1 MNDRYEAAGNLV
13 EALLQRACE
22 MPRKTALRFI
32 AENLEVPISFRE
44 LDERA
49 RAMAAWMLRH
59 GRHGDRAVLL
69 LPSGPEYVTAFFAC
83 LYSGIIAVPAYPP
96 ESVRPQHL
104 ARLRS
109 ILDDAEPSLVL
120 TDSTLIEALRPAC
133 VRENGQ
139 SPLLLAVDQADPA
152 LAVEWQMPELADDD
166 IAFLQYTSGSTSTPK
181 GVQVSHGNL
190 VANERLIRH
199 GFGIGDDDVIV
210 SWLPLF
216 HDMGLIGGL
225 LQPIYSGVEC
235 VLMSPRYFLERPRR
249 WLEAIARFGGTV
261 SGGPDFAYRLCCER
275 VNEAA
280 LEGLDL
286 SKWRV
291 AFSGSEP
298 IRPDTLE
305 RFAAWFAPAQFDASS
320 FYACYGLAEATLF
333 VTGGVRG
340 EGIAQLEVDLD
351 ALGENLARPGRGT
364 SLINCGCTQP
374 DHDVQLVDPVSG
386 ETLGPDRVGEIWS
399 SGPSVALGYWRN
411 PEASARTFVEKDG
424 RTWLRTGD
432 LGFLHN
438 GELFVTGRLKDM
450 LIVRGQNLYPQD
462 LERCVE
468 EEVDLVRKGR
478 VSAFAIEHQGRDGI
492 GIAAEVGRSVRKLIS
507 AEALAKAISAAVAE
521 TFQEAPLVVALLEP
535 GALPKTSSGKLQRSA
550 CRAQL
555 LDGSLQAY
563 AIQRAGEPISDGAS
577 ARPVAPLSAQEQAIA
592 ALWSEVLELP
602 AIRRDDNFFA
612 LGGNSIKATQLM
624 ARLRERLGRAVELR
638 LLFEAPELGA
648 FVAALAV
655 LPTAQADV
663 VPPVPREGLLPLSPA
678 QRRLWFLWK
687 LEPASAVYHI
697 AGRMNLRGEL
707 RRTAVEQAFAVLLG
721 RHETLR
727 SRFIEQADGEVSL
740 SLSEDT
746 RVALSES
753 DFSSLGNARRDI
765 AAREDADAF
774 AAEPFDLA
782 TGPLLRLRLQ
792 NLGGGRQALLL
803 CVHHIIADG
812 WSLNLLLDEFAECY
826 RAIVEQREP
835 VLPALSRQYLDL
847 AAAQQS
853 KLEAG
858 EGARLLDWWS
868 ERLGSVHAPLEL
880 PFATGEKGQSAE
892 LIERE
897 VDADLTRKLRAL
909 AQAHGATLPMLL
921 LSAYNLLLQ
930 RYSGQHDLRVG
941 LTQAGREQLDSE
953 RLVGFFVNLLVLRS
967 ELPEGATL
975 RGVLRQLR
983 DDLLQA
989 QAHQGLPFEQLVE
1002 ALQPERGHGRHPLC
1016 QVAFDHQW
1024 QPRAGHGLP
1033 GLTVEA
1039 LEQIDL
1045 ETPFDLVLRVREGE
1059 QTLRLS
1065 FCYARERYAAAGMQ
1079 RLVGHFLDLLRAL
1092 PELNADAVLD
1102 ARDWL
1107 PADDWSIA
1115 VAGEA
1120 PAFEALSETIAAQAR
1135 RQPAKVALI
1144 DAEREVNFAELEDR
1158 SNRLAQR
1165 LIQRGIGPERRVA
1178 VALPRGVDIPLALLA
1193 VMKAGGAY
1201 LPLDIDYPEER
1212 LAWLMQDAGVDL
1224 LLTNAALAER
1234 LPLPAGVERL
1244 VLEEADLGNALAV
1257 RPLVRIAPQNLAY
1270 LIYTSGSTGQPKGVA
1285 VAHGE
1290 IAAHC
1295 RAIGQRYAMSSEDRE
1310 LIFMSFAFDGAHERW
1325 LTALSH
1331 GGSLLIRN
1339 DELWTAEQTLQQL
1352 RRHAV
1357 TVAAFPPAY
1366 LQQLAEQALAATD
1379 KDYGHAPSM
1388 RIYCFGG
1395 DAVPEAAYQL
1405 AHRALKPQHLI
1416 NGYGPTETVVTP
1428 LLWRADARTACGAAY
1443 APIGEVVGER
1453 SLYILDDRLQPLPR
1467 GVAGEL
1473 YIGGHGLARGYH
1485 QRAGLTAERF
1495 VADPFC
1501 LYGQAGRLY
1510 RSGDRVRWREDGALD
1525 YLGRVDQQVKIRGFR
1540 IEPGE
1545 IEARLRALPGVR
1557 EAAVIA
1563 RDSERGKRLLG
1574 YVTGE
1579 GVAEEALK
1587 AALRAH
1593 LPDYM
1598 VPSRLLVLEQMPLN
1612 ANGKI
1617 DRKALPEPQETA
1629 SAAEA
1634 PRDGLESRVA
1644 AVWAEVL
1651 GVPAVGREDDFFELG
1666 GHSLLATQVI
1676 SRLRRDLGCEVPLRD
1691 LFEASRLDEFAARLS
1706 AMAPSLRPPL
1716 RAVVRDG
1723 DLPLSAAQSRL
1734 WFFWQMEPT
1743 SAAYNVPGALRLRGE
1758 LDESA
1763 LRRAFDALV
1772 ERHETLRTTFEEVD
1786 GQACQRIQPARPLEL
1801 VRLDLSAETDAE
1813 GAARRLAEEEAQ
1825 RPFDLR
1831 HGPLLR
1837 LTLLKLADN
1846 DHVLLLTLHHIVSD
1860 GWSIRVLVDEFSRLY
1875 GAFSTGA
1882 DLQLPALPVQYADYA
1897 QWQRELLAGEEGQRQ
1912 LNWWTEQLGTQTPVL
1927 ELAADRPRPAVQSYR
1942 GGSLGFS
1949 LDAGLGASLKRLAR
1963 EQDVTLFM
1971 LLLGAYA
1978 VLMQRYSGQRD
1989 LRVAVPI
1996 ANRQQLETEGLI
2008 GFFVNTQVM
2017 PCQLADD
2024 ESFAALLARLKPLAL
2039 GAQANQDLPFEQ
2051 LVEALQPERSLAYN
2065 PLVQVKFNFG
2075 FDVSR
2080 LPDAGALKLE
2090 LFSEEQYG
2098 ARFDLALDMAEALD
2112 ASGQPGDELRGS
2124 FVYARDLFDED
2135 SVAAIAG
2142 QFEALLR
2149 QLCAEPQRALGD
2161 LPRPVASRRRGE
2173 TRRWSQQDVLA
2184 LFAAQVAAQPDAIAV
2199 QDDSIRYSY
2208 AELDARTNRLA
2219 NALIDSGVEPGEC
2232 VAICQERSA
2241 RWILLLLGV
2250 LKAGATYVP
2259 LDPAQPAER
2268 LRQLIQ
2274 DNGIGRVLVT
2284 EPALL
2289 ATFGEAATLIP
2300 VGGPEEGNDVAPAR
2314 RIDPQQA
2321 AYVIF
2326 TSGSTGQPK
2335 GVRISHAALAN
2346 YVQAVLERLQLD
2358 QGRARGLG
2366 MAMVSSVAADLG
2378 HTTLFGALCGG
2389 GRLHLADAQ
2398 AVADAE
2404 RFAAFMRDV
2413 DVLKIVPS
2421 HLAGLLAAA
2430 PNATAVLPR
2439 RLLVLGGEAC
2449 DRALL
2454 ESIRACLQPLR
2465 GGAPALRIVNHYG
2478 PSESTVGVLTHEW
2491 ALLDE
2496 LPAASL
2502 PIGTPLANTFIRVLD
2517 ENGRDLLPGVPGEL
2531 YLGGAGL
2538 ALDYLGLPQMT
2549 AERFVEI
2556 DGERLYRSGDRV
2568 RLNRRGEV
2576 EFLGRVDD
2584 QVKIRGYR
2592 VEPGELAQ
2600 ALKRLPGV
2608 RDAVALAE
2616 RDGEGPTRLLAW
2628 AVAEGQSV
2636 ESLREALA
2644 AQVPEYLLPAQLMLL
2659 ARLPLNA
2666 NGKVDRQA
2674 LPRGETVAQA
2684 VDSSPLSELEQRIAD
2699 IWQAVLKVERVGA
2712 EDNFFEL
2719 GGDSILSLQIIA
2731 RIRKLG
2737 FKLSPKQLF
2746 ERQSVRQLAQW
2757 LESRAPAAP
2766 AAAAPVAAV
2775 SGEVAL
2781 SPVQARFFERVPGAQ
2796 RHHWN
2801 QALLLQ
2807 PREALDGDA
2816 LARALH
2822 WLVGQHDALR
2832 LRFDGSRQRYAEHGP
2847 LDMTLLWRRRAADA
2861 RTLERL
2867 CDDAQASLDIANGP
2881 LLRAMQV
2888 SLAPGDERTEGSS
2901 ERLLLVIHH
2910 LAVDGVSWRILLE
2923 DLQYAYRELRAGR
2936 TPAALPRT
2944 DSYQAWS
2951 ARQQAAANS
2960 AEVAAELAYWQAE
2973 LRDAPRL
2980 NRARRDAP
2988 ATWKQA
2994 ANARFSLDAD
3004 TTRQLLGPALKAQR
3018 IQVNDLLLTAL
3029 ARALCAWTG
3038 ESTALVEMEGHGRDA
3053 FDGEAAL
3060 DLSRSVG
3067 WFTALYPV
3075 RLQAGRELG
3084 EDLRATREHLRNL
3097 PRAGIGYGQLRYLS
3111 QHAASLRDLPMPQVT
3126 FNYLGQLDQAFAE
3139 ADFLPAF
3146 EGVGRSQPLD
3156 AALGNALVY
3165 AGRVLGGELSL
3176 EVTYS
3181 SALFAAADIDELQA
3195 LLRAELQALVAYC
3208 LNTPRKLE
3216 AAELPLLG
3224 LDQQQLDALPLP
3236 AGVEDLYPLSP
3247 MQQGMLFHALDV
3259 PGSSLYV
3266 NQLRVDLDGL
3276 DESRFLDAWR
3286 AVISR
3291 HANLRTGFLASADS
3305 APLQFVL
3312 RDVQLPVQAF
3322 DWRGEPF
3329 SEQQLEDVADA
3340 QRTLGFDLAK
3350 PPLQRLAL
3358 VRLGERRYHLIW
3370 TCHHLLLDG
3379 WSSARLIGEVLA
3391 LYRGESL
3398 PAPAAQYGDYIG
3410 WLHAQDGAAG
3420 ETFWRERL
3428 KGFDEPTL
3436 LAIACQ
3442 AGFHEEPLRELHSRL
3457 DSAPLQRFAQAQR
3470 ITLNTLVQGAWAL
3483 LLQRYCGQRS
3493 VTFGATVAG
3502 RPATLAGAEE
3512 SLGLF
3517 INTLPIL
3524 QAPDDAQRVG
3534 DWLRQLQAFNLD
3546 VREFEHTPLYDIQRW
3561 AGRGG
3566 QALFDSLIVFENF
3579 PMDAALSS
3587 SAADDLRILG
3597 HRPVDGTN
3605 YALALVVSAG
3615 AQLDVRYTYR
3625 ADRFSAS
3632 QIEQLRGHF
3641 ERLLLALVA
3650 DADRPLGRISQLADA
3665 ERNEL
3670 LQRCN
3675 DTEAEFP
3682 ADVQLQEL
3690 IQRQVAATPD
3700 ALALHFGEQRLS
3712 YAQLNAR
3719 ANQLAHWLRGQGVG
3733 PDVLVGVAAE
3743 RSVELVVALLGIVK
3757 AGGAYVPMDPDYPQ
3771 ERLQHMLADSGVS
3784 LLLTQQ
3790 SLLERLPQTCA
3801 RLLCLDSQWSEIATA
3816 SEQNPAIAGSPQ
3828 NLAYLIYTSGS
3839 TGKPKSAGNSH
3850 RALVN
3855 RLHWMQKAYALDAC
3869 DRVLQKTP
3877 FSFDVSVWEFFWPLM
3892 TGAALVVAAPGA
3904 HRDPAAL
3911 RQVIE
3916 AGQVTTL
3923 HFVPSMLQAF
3933 VASGELD
3940 RCTSLR
3946 QVMCSGEALPF
3957 DLQQQFRQ
3965 RSPAK
3970 LHNLYGPTE
3979 AAIDVSFWAC
3989 EEDNARQ
3996 VVPIGRPI
4004 DNLRLVLL
4012 DERLEP
4018 VPQGVAGELYIG
4030 GVGLARGYHARPGLT
4045 AERFVADPFGDP
4057 QGQGE
4062 RLYRTGDLAR
4072 QREDGAIEY
4081 LGRLDHQVK
4090 IRGLRIELGEIESR
4104 LQAHPQVSEAVVVA
4118 RDGVLLAYVVASAE
4132 PEALRQ
4138 ALQGDLPD
4146 YMVPSRIIALDAMPL
4161 SPNGKLDR
4169 KALPDPQLG
4178 DSLREYVAPRSE
4190 LEVEL
4195 AGIWQHVLQVERVG
4209 LHDDFFELGGHSLLL
4224 TQVGLTLR
4232 QRLGLELPLHR
4243 LFELSNIAALAAWID
4258 TQRASSASAEEEL
4271 DLMDELLGELENL

>member
-32 AENLEVPISFRE
+32 AENVEQPISFRE

-59 GRHGDRAVLL
+59 GQQGDRAVLL
-69 LPSGPEYVTAFFAC
+69 LPSGPDYVTAFFAC

-133 VRENGQ
+133 VRENGE

-225 LQPIYSGVEC
+225 LQPIYSGIEC

-340 EGIAQLEVDLD
+340 EGIGQLEVDLN
-351 ALGENLARPGRGT
+351 ALGENVARPGRGT
-364 SLINCGCTQP
+364 SLINCGRTQP

-438 GELFVTGRLKDM
+438 DELFVTGRLKDM

-577 ARPVAPLSAQEQAIA
+577 ARPVAALTAEEQAIA

-638 LLFEAPELGA
+638 LLFEAPGLGA
-648 FVAALAV
+648 FVAALAA
-655 LPTAQADV
+655 LPTTQVEA
-663 VPPVPREGLLPLSPA
+663 VPQVPRDGLLPLSPA

-687 LEPASAVYHI
+687 LEPESAVYHI

-707 RRTAVEQAFAVLLG
+707 RRPAVEQAFAVLLG

-727 SRFIEQADGEVSL
+727 SRFIEQLDGEVAL
-740 SLSEDT
+740 SLANGTQVELT
-746 RVALSES
+746 ES
-753 DFSSLGNARRDI
+753 DFSSLGNARRDT
-765 AAREDADAF
+765 AAREDAEAF

-782 TGPLLRLRLQ
+782 AGPLLRLRLQ

-868 ERLGSVHAPLEL
+868 ERLGNQHSPLEL
-880 PFATGEKGQSAE
+880 PFTTGEKGQSAA
-892 LIERE
+892 LIEQE
-897 VDADLTRKLRAL
+897 VDADLTRQLRGL

-930 RYSGQHDLRVG
+930 RYSGQHDLRIG

-967 ELPEGATL
+967 ELPEGASL

-1024 QPRAGHGLP
+1024 QPRAGNGLP

-1039 LEQIDL
+1039 LEQLDL

-1059 QTLRLS
+1059 QSLRLS

-1079 RLVGHFLDLLRAL
+1079 RLVGHFLELLRAL
-1092 PELNADAVLD
+1092 PKMNADAVLD

-1107 PADDWSIA
+1107 PASDWSIA

-1120 PAFEALSETIAAQAR
+1120 SAFEALSETIAAQAR
-1135 RQPAKVALI
+1135 RHPAKVALI
-1144 DAEREVNFAELEDR
+1144 DEQREVNFAELEDR

-1201 LPLDIDYPEER
+1201 LPLDVDYPEER

-1234 LPLPAGVERL
+1234 LPLPEGVERL
-1244 VLEEADLGNALAV
+1244 VLEEADLVNALAV
-1257 RPLVRIAPQNLAY
+1257 RPLLRIQAQNLAY

-1295 RAIGQRYAMSSEDRE
+1295 RAIGQRYAMSDADRE

-1339 DELWTAEQTLQQL
+1339 DALWTAEQTLEQL
-1352 RRHAV
+1352 RRHEV

-1366 LQQLAEQALAATD
+1366 LQQLAEQATIH
-1379 KDYGHAPSM
+1379 GHAPSM

-1405 AHRALKPQHLI
+1405 AHRALKPEHLI

-1428 LLWRADARTACGAAY
+1428 MLWKADARTACGAAY

-1485 QRAGLTAERF
+1485 QRAGMTAERF
-1495 VADPFC
+1495 VADPYADG
-1501 LYGQAGRLY
+1501 LRLY

-1579 GVAEEALK
+1579 GVAEDILK
-1587 AALRAH
+1587 AALRAQ

-1598 VPSRLLVLEQMPLN
+1598 VPSRILVLAEMPLN

-1617 DRKALPEPQETA
+1617 DRKALPEPQD
-1629 SAAEA
+1629 AANATEA

-1651 GVPAVGREDDFFELG
+1651 GVPAIGREDDFFELG

-1676 SRLRRDLGCEVPLRD
+1676 SRLRRDLHCEVPLRD
-1691 LFEASRLDEFAARLS
+1691 LFEASRLDEFAARLGAANS
-1706 AMAPSLRPPL
+1706 STRPLL
-1716 RAVVRDG
+1716 RAVARDG

-1734 WFFWQMEPT
+1734 WFFWQMEPA

-1758 LDESA
+1758 LDETA

-1772 ERHETLRTTFEEVD
+1772 ARHETLRTTFDEVD
-1786 GQACQRIQPARPLEL
+1786 GQAFQRIQPAQPLDL
-1801 VRLDLSAETDAE
+1801 ARVDLSADVDAE
-1813 GAARRLAEEEAQ
+1813 SAARRLAEEEAQ

-1831 HGPLLR
+1831 NGPLLR
-1837 LTLLKLADN
+1837 LTLMRLSPKEVADA
-1846 DHVLLLTLHHIVSD
+1846 DHVLLLTMHHIVSD

-1875 GAFSTGA
+1875 GAFAAGEE
-1882 DLQLPALPVQYADYA
+1882 LQLPALPVQYADYA

-1912 LNWWTEQLGTQTPVL
+1912 LSWWTEQLSQDTPVL

-1949 LDAGLGASLKRLAR
+1949 LDAGLGSRLKQLAR

-2017 PCQLADD
+2017 PCTLADD

-2112 ASGQPGDELRGS
+2112 ANGQPGDELRGS
-2124 FVYARDLFDED
+2124 FVYARDLFFDA

-2149 QLCAEPQRALGD
+2149 QLCAEPQRALAE

-2173 TRRWSQQDVLA
+2173 VRQWPQQDALG
-2184 LFAAQVAAQPDAIAV
+2184 LFAAQVAAQSDAIAV
-2199 QDDSIRYSY
+2199 QDEGVRYSY
-2208 AELDARTNRLA
+2208 AELDARANRLA
-2219 NALIDSGVEPGEC
+2219 NTLINSGVEPGEC

-2241 RWILLLLGV
+2241 QWVLLLLGV

-2268 LRQLIQ
+2268 LRQLLK
-2274 DNGIGRVLVT
+2274 DNAIGRVLVSDA
-2284 EPALL
+2284 ALL
-2289 ATFGEAATLIP
+2289 ETFGEAAMLVP
-2300 VGGPEEGNDVAPAR
+2300 AGGPEQGIDAAPAR
-2314 RIDPQQA
+2314 NIDPQQA

-2335 GVRISHAALAN
+2335 GVRVSHAALAN
-2346 YVQAVLERLQLD
+2346 YVQAVLERLQLH
-2358 QGRARGLG
+2358 QGRAQGKG

-2404 RFAAFMRDV
+2404 RFAAFMQDV

-2430 PNATAVLPR
+2430 PNAAAVLPR
-2439 RLLVLGGEAC
+2439 RLLVVGGEAC

-2454 ESIRACLQPLR
+2454 QALR
-2465 GGAPALRIVNHYG
+2465 ELSPKLRIVNHYG

-2491 ALLDE
+2491 SLVDD
-2496 LPAASL
+2496 LPAGSL
-2502 PIGTPLANTFIRVLD
+2502 PIGTPLANTAIRVLD
-2517 ENGRDLLPGVPGEL
+2517 ESGRDLLPGVPGEL
-2531 YLGGAGL
+2531 YIGGAGL
-2538 ALDYLGLPQMT
+2538 ALGYLGQPEMT
-2549 AERFVEI
+2549 AERFVTDLAGGE
-2556 DGERLYRSGDRV
+2556 GERLYRSGDRV
-2568 RLNRRGEV
+2568 RLNRRGDV

-2616 RDGEGPTRLLAW
+2616 REGDGPMKLLAW

-2636 ESLREALA
+2636 EALREALA
-2644 AQVPEYLLPAQLMLL
+2644 AEVPEYLQPAQLILL
-2659 ARLPLNA
+2659 ERLPLNA
-2666 NGKVDRQA
+2666 NGKVDRKA
-2674 LPRGETVAQA
+2674 LPRAESVAKA
-2684 VDSSPLSELEQRIAD
+2684 VDSAPLSELEQRIAD

-2737 FKLSPKQLF
+2737 YKLSPKQLF

-2757 LESRAPAAP
+2757 LESRAPAAVAVP
-2766 AAAAPVAAV
+2766 APVVAV
-2775 SGEVAL
+2775 SGEVVL
-2781 SPVQARFFERVPGAQ
+2781 SPVQARFFERVPSAQ

-2807 PREALDGDA
+2807 SREALNSDA

-2832 LRFDGSRQRYAEHGP
+2832 LRFDGSRQRYAEQGA

-2881 LLRAMQV
+2881 LLRAMHV
-2888 SLAPGDERTEGSS
+2888 TLESGG

-2936 TPAALPRT
+2936 TPAALPRS

-2960 AEVAAELAYWQAE
+2960 AEIAAELAYWQGE
-2973 LRDAPRL
+2973 LRGAPSLKRARSDAPG
-2980 NRARRDAP
+2980 
-2988 ATWKQA
+2988 TWKEA
-2994 ANARFSLDAD
+2994 ANARFSLDAE

-3018 IQVNDLLLTAL
+3018 VQINDLLLTAL

-3038 ESTALVEMEGHGRDA
+3038 ESSALVEMEGHGRDA
-3053 FDGEAAL
+3053 FDNEAAL

-3067 WFTALYPV
+3067 WFTALYPL
-3075 RLQAGRELG
+3075 RLQAGG
-3084 EDLRATREHLRNL
+3084 EPGDDLRTTREHLRNL
-3097 PRAGIGYGQLRYLS
+3097 PRAGMGYGQLRYLS
-3111 QHAASLRDLPMPQVT
+3111 QHAASLRDLPTPQVT
-3126 FNYLGQLDQAFAE
+3126 FNYLGQLDQAFAD

-3146 EGVGRSQPLD
+3146 EGVGRSQPLN

-3181 SALFAAADIDELQA
+3181 SAMFDAADIDELQA

-3208 LNTPRKLE
+3208 LATPRKLE
-3216 AAELPLLG
+3216 AAELPLVE
-3224 LDQQQLDALPLP
+3224 LDQAQLDALPLP
-3236 AGVEDLYPLSP
+3236 AGVDDLYPLSP

-3276 DESRFLDAWR
+3276 DEARFLDAWR
-3286 AVISR
+3286 AVIAR
-3291 HANLRTGFLASADS
+3291 HTNLRSGFLASADS

-3312 RDVQLPVQAF
+3312 REVQLPVQSF
-3322 DWRGEPF
+3322 DWRDQQV
-3329 SEQQLEDVADA
+3329 SEQQLESVADA
-3340 QRTLGFDLAK
+3340 QRNLGFDLAQ

-3391 LYRGESL
+3391 LYRGETL
-3398 PAPAAQYGDYIG
+3398 PVPVAQYGDYIG
-3410 WLHAQDGAAG
+3410 WLHAQDGAIG

-3436 LAIACQ
+3436 LATACN
-3442 AGFHEEPLRELHSRL
+3442 ASFREEPLRELHSRL

-3502 RPATLAGAEE
+3502 RPATLPGAEE

-3524 QAPDDAQRVG
+3524 QTPDDAQRVG
-3534 DWLRQLQAFNLD
+3534 DWLRELQAFNLD

-3566 QALFDSLIVFENF
+3566 QAMFDSLIVFENF

-3587 SAADDLRILG
+3587 SANDELRILG

-3605 YALALVVSAG
+3605 YALALVASAG
-3615 AQLDVRYTYR
+3615 EQLDVRYTYR

-3641 ERLLLALVA
+3641 ERLLLALVE
-3650 DADRPLGRISQLADA
+3650 DAERPLGRVSQLSND
-3665 ERNEL
+3665 ERNRL
-3670 LQRCN
+3670 LQRFN
-3675 DTEAEFP
+3675 ATEAAFP
-3682 ADVQLQEL
+3682 ADVQLQSL
-3690 IQRQVAATPD
+3690 IERQVAATPD
-3700 ALALHFGEQRLS
+3700 ALALQFGEQRLS

-3757 AGGAYVPMDPDYPQ
+3757 SGGAYVPMDPDYPQ
-3771 ERLQHMLADSGVS
+3771 DRLQHMLGDSGVN

-3790 SLLERLPQTCA
+3790 HLLERLPQTA
-3801 RLLCLDSQWSEIATA
+3801 AKTLCLDSQWSEIATA
-3816 SEQNPAIAGSPQ
+3816 SEQNPVIQGSPQ

-3839 TGKPKSAGNSH
+3839 TGKPKGAGNSH

-3855 RLHWMQKAYALDAC
+3855 RLHWMQKAYALDAS

-3933 VASGELD
+3933 VASGELE
-3940 RCTSLR
+3940 RCTSLL
-3946 QVMCSGEALPF
+3946 QVMCSGEALPYE
-3957 DLQQQFRQ
+3957 LQQQFRQ
-3965 RSPAK
+3965 RSSAR

-3989 EEDNARQ
+3989 DEDSARQ

-4045 AERFVADPFGDP
+4045 AERFVADPFGSAD
-4057 QGQGE
+4057 

-4090 IRGLRIELGEIESR
+4090 IRGLRIELGEIEAR
-4104 LQAHPQVSEAVVVA
+4104 LQAQPEVSEAVVVA
-4118 RDGVLLAYVVASAE
+4118 KDGVLLAYVVASAE
-4132 PEALRQ
+4132 PEALRL
-4138 ALQGDLPD
+4138 ALQSELPD

-4178 DSLREYVAPRSE
+4178 ASQREYVAPRSD

-4243 LFELSNIAALAAWID
+4243 LFELSNLSSLAAWIES
-4258 TQRASSASAEEEL
+4258 QRASSASAEEEL

>member
-32 AENLEVPISFRE
+32 AENLEQPISFRE

-59 GRHGDRAVLL
+59 GQQGDRAVLL

-133 VRENGQ
+133 ERENGD

-225 LQPIYSGVEC
+225 LQPIYSGIEC

-275 VNEAA
+275 VNESA

-340 EGIAQLEVDLD
+340 EGIAQLEVDLN
-351 ALGENLARPGRGT
+351 ALGENIARPGRGT
-364 SLINCGCTQP
+364 SLINCGRTQP

-411 PEASARTFVEKDG
+411 PQASARTFVEKDG

-550 CRAQL
+550 CCAQL

-563 AIQRAGEPISDGAS
+563 AIQRAGEPISDGAG
-577 ARPVAPLSAQEQAIA
+577 AKPVAPLSAQEQAIA

-648 FVAALAV
+648 FVAALAA
-655 LPTAQADV
+655 LPASEIEAIAQ
-663 VPPVPREGLLPLSPA
+663 VPRDGRLPLSPA

-687 LEPASAVYHI
+687 LDPESAVYHI

-707 RRTAVEQAFAVLLG
+707 RRPAVEQAFAMLLG

-727 SRFIEQADGEVSL
+727 SRFIEQADGEVCL
-740 SLSEDT
+740 SLSDANQVELT
-746 RVALSES
+746 ES
-753 DFSSLGNARRDI
+753 DFSALGNARRDV

-774 AAEPFDLA
+774 AAQPFDLA
-782 TGPLLRLRLQ
+782 AGPLLRLRLQ

-835 VLPALSRQYLDL
+835 VLPVLSRQYLDL
-847 AAAQQS
+847 AAAQQN

-868 ERLGSVHAPLEL
+868 ERLGSQHSLLEL
-880 PFATGEKGQSAE
+880 PFGTGEKGQSAE

-897 VDADLTRKLRAL
+897 VDADLTAKLRGL

-930 RYSGQHDLRVG
+930 RYSGQHDLRIG

-953 RLVGFFVNLLVLRS
+953 RVVGFFVNLLVLRS
-967 ELPEGATL
+967 ELPEGASL

-1024 QPRAGHGLP
+1024 QPRAGNGLP
-1033 GLTVEA
+1033 GVSVEA
-1039 LEQIDL
+1039 LEQLDL

-1059 QTLRLS
+1059 QSLRVS
-1065 FCYARERYAAAGMQ
+1065 FCYAKERYAAAGMQ

-1092 PELNADAVLD
+1092 PQMNADAVLD

-1107 PADDWSIA
+1107 PARDWSIA

-1135 RQPAKVALI
+1135 RHPAKVALI
-1144 DAEREVNFAELEDR
+1144 DAQREVNYAELEDR

-1165 LIQRGIGPERRVA
+1165 LIQRGIAPERRVA

-1201 LPLDIDYPEER
+1201 LPLDVDYPEER

-1224 LLTNAALAER
+1224 LLTNAELAER
-1234 LPLPAGVERL
+1234 LPLPEGVERL

-1257 RPLVRIAPQNLAY
+1257 RPLLRIQAQNLAY

-1295 RAIGQRYAMSSEDRE
+1295 RAIGQRYAMTSEDRE

-1339 DELWTAEQTLQQL
+1339 DALWTAEQTLDQL

-1366 LQQLAEQALAATD
+1366 LQQLAEQATALD
-1379 KDYGHAPSM
+1379 KEHGHAPSM

-1405 AHRALKPQHLI
+1405 AHQALKPQHLI

-1428 LLWRADARTACGAAY
+1428 LLWKADARTVCGAAY

-1485 QRAGLTAERF
+1485 QRAGMTAERF
-1495 VADPFC
+1495 VADPYADG
-1501 LYGQAGRLY
+1501 LRLY

-1574 YVTGE
+1574 YVSGE
-1579 GVAEEALK
+1579 HLAEDALK
-1587 AALRAH
+1587 AALRAQ

-1598 VPSRLLVLEQMPLN
+1598 VPTRILVLEQMPLN

-1617 DRKALPEPQETA
+1617 DRNALPEPQDAA
-1629 SAAEA
+1629 STTEA

-1651 GVPAVGREDDFFELG
+1651 GVPSVGREDDFFELG

-1676 SRLRRDLGCEVPLRD
+1676 SRLRRDLGREVPLRD
-1691 LFEASRLDEFAARLS
+1691 LFEASRLDEFAARLNALSPS
-1706 AMAPSLRPPL
+1706 ARPQL
-1716 RAVVRDG
+1716 RAVARDG
-1723 DLPLSAAQSRL
+1723 NLPLSAAQSRL
-1734 WFFWQMEPT
+1734 WFFWQMEPA
-1743 SAAYNVPGALRLRGE
+1743 SAAYNVPGALRLRGS

-1772 ERHETLRTTFEEVD
+1772 ARHETLRTTFDEVD
-1786 GQACQRIQPARPLEL
+1786 GQAFQRIQPARPLDL
-1801 VRLDLSAETDAE
+1801 ARIDLSAEKDAE
-1813 GAARRLAEEEAQ
+1813 GAARKLAEVEAQ

-1831 HGPLLR
+1831 NGPLLR
-1837 LTLLKLADN
+1837 LTLMRLSPKDVADA
-1846 DHVLLLTLHHIVSD
+1846 DHVLLLTMHHIVSD

-1875 GAFSTGA
+1875 GAFAAGEE
-1882 DLQLPALPVQYADYA
+1882 LQLPALPVQYADYA

-1912 LNWWTEQLGTQTPVL
+1912 LGWWIEQLHGETPVL

-1949 LDAGLGASLKRLAR
+1949 LDAGLGARLKHLAR

-1989 LRVAVPI
+1989 LRIAVPI

-2017 PCQLADD
+2017 PFALAED
-2024 ESFAALLARLKPLAL
+2024 ECFAALLERLKPLAL

-2080 LPDAGALKLE
+2080 LPDAGSLKLE

-2112 ASGQPGDELRGS
+2112 ANGQPGDELRGS
-2124 FVYARDLFDED
+2124 FIYARDLFDEG

-2149 QLCAEPQRALGD
+2149 QLCAEPQRALGE

-2173 TRRWSQQDVLA
+2173 VRQWPQQDVLA

-2199 QDDSIRYSY
+2199 QDDDVRYSY
-2208 AELDARTNRLA
+2208 AELDARTHRLA
-2219 NALIDSGVEPGEC
+2219 NALIDSGVEQGGC
-2232 VAICQERSA
+2232 VAICQERSVQ
-2241 RWILLLLGV
+2241 WVLLLLGV
-2250 LKAGATYVP
+2250 LKTGATYVP

-2268 LRQLIQ
+2268 LRQLLK
-2274 DNGIGRVLVT
+2274 DNRIGRVLVSDA
-2284 EPALL
+2284 ALL
-2289 ATFGEAATLIP
+2289 ETFGDAATLIP
-2300 VGGPEEGNDVAPAR
+2300 AGGPEQGSAAVPAR

-2335 GVRISHAALAN
+2335 GVRVSHGALAN
-2346 YVQAVLERLQLD
+2346 YVQAVLVRLQLD

-2404 RFAAFMRDV
+2404 RFSQFMREV

-2430 PNATAVLPR
+2430 PNAAAVLPR
-2439 RLLVLGGEAC
+2439 RLLVVGGEAC
-2449 DRALL
+2449 DGALL
-2454 ESIRACLQPLR
+2454 QPIREL
-2465 GGAPALRIVNHYG
+2465 APRLRIVNHYG

-2491 ALLDE
+2491 TLVDD
-2496 LPAASL
+2496 LPTASL
-2502 PIGTPLANTFIRVLD
+2502 PIGTPLANTAIRVLD
-2517 ENGRDLLPGVPGEL
+2517 EHGRDLLPGVAGEL
-2531 YLGGAGL
+2531 YIGGAGL
-2538 ALDYLGLPQMT
+2538 ALGYLGLPEMT
-2549 AERFVEI
+2549 AERFAADRVDGE
-2556 DGERLYRSGDRV
+2556 GERLYRSGDRV

-2616 RDGEGPTRLLAW
+2616 REGDGPMRLLAW
-2628 AVAEGQSV
+2628 AVAQGQSV
-2636 ESLREALA
+2636 EILREALA
-2644 AQVPEYLLPAQLMLL
+2644 AEVPEYLLPAQLMLL
-2659 ARLPLNA
+2659 ESLPLNA
-2666 NGKVDRQA
+2666 NGKVDRKA
-2674 LPRGETVAQA
+2674 LPRVEMAA
-2684 VDSSPLSELEQRIAD
+2684 KPLDSAPLSELEQRIAD

-2712 EDNFFEL
+2712 QDNFFEL

-2737 FKLSPKQLF
+2737 YKLSPKQLF

-2757 LESRAPAAP
+2757 LESRAPVAAAAP
-2766 AAAAPVAAV
+2766 APVAAV
-2775 SGEVAL
+2775 NGEVAL
-2781 SPVQARFFERVPGAQ
+2781 SPVQARFFERVPSAQ

-2807 PREALDGDA
+2807 PRDALDGDA

-2822 WLVGQHDALR
+2822 WLMGQHDALR
-2832 LRFDGSRQRYAEHGP
+2832 LRFDGSRQRYAEQGP
-2847 LDMTLLWRRRAADA
+2847 LDLTLLWRRRAADPC
-2861 RTLERL
+2861 TLERL

-2881 LLRAMQV
+2881 LLRAMHV
-2888 SLAPGDERTEGSS
+2888 SLADGG

-2944 DSYQAWS
+2944 DSYQVWS
-2951 ARQQAAANS
+2951 ARQQAAAHS
-2960 AEVAAELAYWQAE
+2960 AEVAAELDYWQGE

-2980 NRARRDAP
+2980 TRARSDAP
-2988 ATWKQA
+2988 ATGKDA
-2994 ANARFSLDAD
+2994 ANARFSLDAE

-3018 IQVNDLLLTAL
+3018 VQINDLLLTAL

-3038 ESTALVEMEGHGRDA
+3038 ETSALVEMEGHGRDA

-3067 WFTALYPV
+3067 WFTALYPI
-3075 RLQAGRELG
+3075 RLRAGG
-3084 EDLRATREHLRNL
+3084 EPGADLRATREHLRKL
-3097 PRAGIGYGQLRYLS
+3097 PRAGMGYGQLRYLS
-3111 QHAASLRDLPMPQVT
+3111 QHAASLRDLPAPQVT
-3126 FNYLGQLDQAFAE
+3126 FNYLGQLDQAFAD

-3146 EGVGRSQPLD
+3146 EGVGRSQPLN

-3181 SALFAAADIDELQA
+3181 RAMFDAADIDELQA

-3216 AAELPLLG
+3216 ASELPLLE

-3236 AGVEDLYPLSP
+3236 ANAEDLYPLSP

-3276 DESRFLDAWR
+3276 DEARFLDAWR
-3286 AVISR
+3286 AVIAR
-3291 HANLRTGFLASADS
+3291 HANLRTGFFASADA

-3312 RDVQLPVQAF
+3312 RDVQLPVQSF
-3322 DWRGEPF
+3322 DWRDQQVR
-3329 SEQQLEDVADA
+3329 EQQLDSVADA
-3340 QRTLGFDLAK
+3340 QRNLGFDLAK

-3391 LYRGESL
+3391 LYRGETL
-3398 PAPAAQYGDYIG
+3398 PVPAVQYGDYIA
-3410 WLHAQDGAAG
+3410 WLHVQDGAAG

-3428 KGFDEPTL
+3428 KDFDEPTL
-3436 LAIACQ
+3436 LATACN
-3442 AGFHEEPLRELHSRL
+3442 AGFRDEPLRELHSRL

-3470 ITLNTLVQGAWAL
+3470 VTLNTLVQGAWAL

-3502 RPATLAGAEE
+3502 RPATLPGAEE

-3524 QAPDDAQRVG
+3524 QRPDDALRVG

-3587 SAADDLRILG
+3587 SSEDDLRILG
-3597 HRPVDGTN
+3597 HHPVDGTN
-3605 YALALVVSAG
+3605 YALALVASAG
-3615 AQLDVRYTYR
+3615 EQLDVRYTYR
-3625 ADRFSAS
+3625 ADRLSAS
-3632 QIEQLRGHF
+3632 QVEQLRGHF
-3641 ERLLLALVA
+3641 EHLLLTLVE
-3650 DADRPLGRISQLADA
+3650 DAERPLGRVSQLADA
-3665 ERNEL
+3665 ERHAL
-3670 LQRCN
+3670 LQRFN
-3675 DTEAEFP
+3675 DTEATFP

-3690 IQRQVAATPD
+3690 IERQVAATPD
-3700 ALALHFGEQRLS
+3700 ALALQFAEQRLS
-3712 YAQLNAR
+3712 YARLNAR

-3743 RSVELVVALLGIVK
+3743 RSLELVVALLGIVK

-3771 ERLQHMLADSGVS
+3771 ERLQHMLTDSGVS

-3790 SLLERLPQTCA
+3790 HLLDRLPASDA
-3801 RLLCLDSQWSEIATA
+3801 RLICLDSQWSEIATA

-3839 TGKPKSAGNSH
+3839 TGKPKGAGNSH

-3855 RLHWMQKAYALDAC
+3855 RLHWMQKAYALDAS

-3904 HRDPAAL
+3904 HRDPTAL

-3933 VASGELD
+3933 VASGELE
-3940 RCTSLR
+3940 RCPSLL
-3946 QVMCSGEALPF
+3946 QVMCSGEALPYE
-3957 DLQQQFRQ
+3957 LQQQFRQ
-3965 RSPAK
+3965 RSSAK

-3989 EEDNARQ
+3989 DEDNPRH

-4045 AERFVADPFGDP
+4045 AERFVADPFGS
-4057 QGQGE
+4057 GE

-4090 IRGLRIELGEIESR
+4090 IRGLRIELGEIEAR
-4104 LQAHPQVSEAVVVA
+4104 LQAQPEVSEAVVVA
-4118 RDGVLLAYVVASAE
+4118 KDGVLLAYVVASAE

-4138 ALQGDLPD
+4138 ALQGELPD

-4169 KALPDPQLG
+4169 KALPDPQPG
-4178 DSLREYVAPRSE
+4178 ERLREYVAPRSD

-4195 AGIWQHVLQVERVG
+4195 AVIWQHVLQVDRVG

-4243 LFELSNIAALAAWID
+4243 LFELSNIEALAAWIE

>member
-32 AENLEVPISFRE
+32 AENVEQPISFRE

-49 RAMAAWMLRH
+49 RALAAWMLRH
-59 GRHGDRAVLL
+59 GQHGDRAVLL
-69 LPSGPEYVTAFFAC
+69 LPSGPDYVAAFFAC

-109 ILDDAEPSLVL
+109 ILDDAQPSLVL
-120 TDSTLIEALRPAC
+120 TDSALIEALRPAC
-133 VRENGQ
+133 ARANGD

-190 VANERLIRH
+190 MANERLIRH

-225 LQPIYSGVEC
+225 LQPIYSGIEC

-275 VNEAA
+275 VNETA

-305 RFAAWFAPAQFDASS
+305 RFAAWFAPARFDASS

-340 EGIAQLEVDLD
+340 EGIGQLEVDLE
-351 ALGENLARPGRGT
+351 ALGENIARPGRGT
-364 SLINCGCTQP
+364 SLINCGGAQP
-374 DHDVQLVDPVSG
+374 DHEIQLVDPLSG
-386 ETLGPDRVGEIWS
+386 EALGPDRVGEIWS

-438 GELFVTGRLKDM
+438 DELFVTGRLKDM

-507 AEALAKAISAAVAE
+507 AEALARAISAAVAE

-550 CRAQL
+550 CRTQL

-577 ARPVAPLSAQEQAIA
+577 AKPVAPLSAEEQAIA

-648 FVAALAV
+648 FVAALAAI
-655 LPTAQADV
+655 PAAEAQS
-663 VPPVPREGLLPLSPA
+663 VPQVPRDGLLPLSPA

-687 LEPASAVYHI
+687 LEPESAVYHI

-707 RRTAVEQAFAVLLG
+707 RRPAVEQAFAILLA

-740 SLSEDT
+740 SLSDATQVE
-746 RVALSES
+746 LSES

-774 AAEPFDLA
+774 AAQPFDLA
-782 TGPLLRLRLQ
+782 HGPLLRLRLQ

-835 VLPALSRQYLDL
+835 VLPALPRQYLDL
-847 AAAQQS
+847 AAAQQGT
-853 KLEAG
+853 LEAG

-868 ERLGSVHAPLEL
+868 ERLGKQHSPLEL
-880 PFATGEKGQSAE
+880 PFTTGEKGQSAE
-892 LIERE
+892 LIERDI
-897 VDADLTRKLRAL
+897 DAELTGKLRRL

-967 ELPEGATL
+967 ELPEGASL

-1024 QPRAGHGLP
+1024 QPRAGSGLP
-1033 GLTVEA
+1033 GVSVEA
-1039 LEQIDL
+1039 LEQLDL

-1059 QTLRLS
+1059 QCLRLS

-1092 PELNADAVLD
+1092 PQMNADAVLD

-1107 PADDWSIA
+1107 PAGDWSIA
-1115 VAGEA
+1115 VAADA

-1135 RQPAKVALI
+1135 RHPAKVALL
-1144 DAEREVNFAELEDR
+1144 DELREVNFAELEDR

-1165 LIQRGIGPERRVA
+1165 LIQRGIGAERRVA

-1201 LPLDIDYPEER
+1201 LPLDVDYPEER

-1224 LLTNAALAER
+1224 LLTNAELAER

-1244 VLEEADLGNALAV
+1244 VLEEADLANALAV
-1257 RPLVRIAPQNLAY
+1257 RPLVRIQPQNLAY
-1270 LIYTSGSTGQPKGVA
+1270 LIYTSGSTGQPKGVS

-1295 RAIGQRYAMSSEDRE
+1295 RAIGQRYAMSEADRE

-1325 LTALSH
+1325 LTVLSH

-1339 DELWTAEQTLQQL
+1339 DALWTAEQTLEQL
-1352 RRHAV
+1352 RRHEV

-1366 LQQLAEQALAATD
+1366 LQQLAEQALIT
-1379 KDYGHAPSM
+1379 GHAPSM

-1428 LLWRADARTACGAAY
+1428 MLWKADAKTACGAAY

-1485 QRAGLTAERF
+1485 QRAGMTAERF
-1495 VADPFC
+1495 VADPFAQG
-1501 LYGQAGRLY
+1501 LRAY

-1563 RDSERGKRLLG
+1563 RDSEQGKRLLG
-1574 YVTGE
+1574 YVVGE
-1579 GVAEEALK
+1579 ALAEDALK
-1587 AALRAH
+1587 AALRSE
-1593 LPDYM
+1593 LPEYM

-1617 DRKALPEPQETA
+1617 DRKALPEPQEAA
-1629 SAAEA
+1629 STTEA

-1691 LFEASRLDEFAARLS
+1691 LFEASRLDEFAARLT
-1706 AMAPSLRPPL
+1706 ALAPSARPAL
-1716 RAVVRDG
+1716 RAVARDG

-1734 WFFWQMEPT
+1734 WFFWQMEPA
-1743 SAAYNVPGALRLRGE
+1743 SAAYNVPGALRLRGQ

-1763 LRRAFDALV
+1763 LRRAFDALMA
-1772 ERHETLRTTFEEVD
+1772 RHETLRTTFDEVD
-1786 GQACQRIQPARPLEL
+1786 GQAFQRIQPARPLDL
-1801 VRLDLSAETDAE
+1801 ARVDLSAEKDAE
-1813 GAARRLAEEEAQ
+1813 AAARALAETEAQ

-1831 HGPLLR
+1831 TGPLLR
-1837 LTLLKLADN
+1837 LTLLRLSPKEVADA
-1846 DHVLLLTLHHIVSD
+1846 DHVLLLTMHHIVSD

-1875 GAFSTGA
+1875 GAFAA
-1882 DLQLPALPVQYADYA
+1882 DEELQLPALPVQYADYA
-1897 QWQRELLAGEEGQRQ
+1897 QWQRELLAGEEGQHQ
-1912 LNWWTEQLGTQTPVL
+1912 LSWWTEQLHSDTPVL

-1949 LDAGLGASLKRLAR
+1949 LDAGLGARLKQLAR

-1978 VLMQRYSGQRD
+1978 VLMQRYSGQSD

-2017 PCQLADD
+2017 PFALSDD
-2024 ESFAALLARLKPLAL
+2024 QSFAALLANLKPLAL
-2039 GAQANQDLPFEQ
+2039 GAQAHQDLPFEQ

-2149 QLCAEPQRALGD
+2149 QLCAEPQRALGE

-2173 TRRWSQQDVLA
+2173 ARQWPQQDVLG

-2208 AELDARTNRLA
+2208 AELDQRSNRLA
-2219 NALIDSGVEPGEC
+2219 NALNASGVEPGEC

-2241 RWILLLLGV
+2241 QWVLLLLGV

-2268 LRQLIQ
+2268 LRQLLQ
-2274 DNGIGRVLVT
+2274 DNGIGRVLVSDA
-2284 EPALL
+2284 ALL
-2289 ATFGEAATLIP
+2289 ETFGDAATLIP
-2300 VGGPEEGNDVAPAR
+2300 TGGPEQDGTAAPAR
-2314 RIDPQQA
+2314 SIDPQQA

-2335 GVRISHAALAN
+2335 GVRVSHGALAN

-2404 RFAAFMRDV
+2404 CFAAFMQDV

-2421 HLAGLLAAA
+2421 HLAGLLAAT
-2430 PNATAVLPR
+2430 PNAAAVLPR
-2439 RLLVLGGEAC
+2439 RLLVVGGEAC

-2454 ESIRACLQPLR
+2454 QPIRELAPKLR
-2465 GGAPALRIVNHYG
+2465 VVNHYG

-2491 ALLDE
+2491 SLLDD
-2496 LPAASL
+2496 LPASTL
-2502 PIGTPLANTFIRVLD
+2502 PIGTPLANSAIRVLD

-2531 YLGGAGL
+2531 YIGGAGL
-2538 ALDYLGLPQMT
+2538 ALGYLGLPEMT

-2556 DGERLYRSGDRV
+2556 EGERLYRSGDRV
-2568 RLNRRGEV
+2568 RLNRRGAV

-2616 RDGEGPTRLLAW
+2616 RDKDGPLRLLAW

-2636 ESLREALA
+2636 ESLREGLA
-2644 AQVPEYLLPAQLMLL
+2644 AAVPEYLLPAQLTLL
-2659 ARLPLNA
+2659 ERLPLNA

-2674 LPRGETVAQA
+2674 LPRAEAVAKA
-2684 VDSSPLSELEQRIAD
+2684 LDSAPLSELEQRIAA

-2737 FKLSPKQLF
+2737 YKLSPKQLF

-2757 LESRAPAAP
+2757 LESRAPAA
-2766 AAAAPVAAV
+2766 ATAPTPVTAV

-2781 SPVQARFFERVPGAQ
+2781 SPVQARFFERVPSAQ

-2807 PREALDGDA
+2807 PREALDGDV

-2832 LRFDGSRQRYAEHGP
+2832 LRFDGSRQRYAEQGP

-2888 SLAPGDERTEGSS
+2888 TLEEGG

-2936 TPAALPRT
+2936 TPAALPRS

-2951 ARQQAAANS
+2951 ARQQAAANG
-2960 AEVAAELAYWQAE
+2960 AAAELGYWQAE

-2980 NRARRDAP
+2980 TRARSGAP
-2988 ATWKQA
+2988 ATWKEA
-2994 ANARFSLDAD
+2994 ANARFSLDVE

-3018 IQVNDLLLTAL
+3018 LQINDLLLTAL

-3038 ESTALVEMEGHGRDA
+3038 ESSALVEMEGHGRDA
-3053 FDGEAAL
+3053 FDGDAAL

-3075 RLQAGRELG
+3075 RLHAGG
-3084 EDLRATREHLRNL
+3084 EPGADLRATREHLRGL

-3111 QHAASLRDLPMPQVT
+3111 QHAASLRDLPAPQVT
-3126 FNYLGQLDQAFAE
+3126 FNYLGQLDQAFAD

-3146 EGVGRSQPLD
+3146 EGVGRSQPLN

-3181 SALFAAADIDELQA
+3181 SAMFDVADIDELQA

-3216 AAELPLLG
+3216 AGELPLLG
-3224 LDQQQLDALPLP
+3224 LGQAQLDALPLP

-3276 DESRFLDAWR
+3276 DEARFLDAWR
-3286 AVISR
+3286 AVAAR
-3291 HANLRTGFLASADS
+3291 HGNLRTGFLASADT

-3312 RDVQLPVQAF
+3312 RDVQLPVQSF
-3322 DWRGEPF
+3322 DWRGQQVG
-3329 SEQQLEDVADA
+3329 EQQLAQIALLDNVADA
-3340 QRTLGFDLAK
+3340 QRNLGFDLAK

-3391 LYRGESL
+3391 LYRGEALS
-3398 PAPAAQYGDYIG
+3398 APAAQYGDYIG

-3420 ETFWRERL
+3420 ERFWRERL

-3436 LAIACQ
+3436 LATACS
-3442 AGFHEEPLRELHSRL
+3442 AGFREEPLRELHSRL
-3457 DSAPLQRFAQAQR
+3457 DSTPLQRFAQTQR

-3502 RPATLAGAEE
+3502 RPATLPGAEE

-3524 QAPDDAQRVG
+3524 QSPDDAQRVG
-3534 DWLRQLQAFNLD
+3534 DWLRELQAFNLD

-3566 QALFDSLIVFENF
+3566 QALFDSIIVFENF

-3587 SAADDLRILG
+3587 SAADELRILG

-3605 YALALVVSAG
+3605 YALALVASAG
-3615 AQLDVRYTYR
+3615 EQLDVRYTYR

-3632 QIEQLRGHF
+3632 QIDQLRGHF
-3641 ERLLLALVA
+3641 ERLLLALVE
-3650 DADRPLGRISQLADA
+3650 DAERPLGQVSQLASA
-3665 ERNEL
+3665 ERAEL
-3670 LQRCN
+3670 LQRFN
-3675 DTEAEFP
+3675 ATEAKFP

-3690 IQRQVAATPD
+3690 IERQVAATPD
-3700 ALALHFGEQRLS
+3700 ALALQFGEQRLS

-3790 SLLERLPQTCA
+3790 HLLDRLPA
-3801 RLLCLDSQWSEIATA
+3801 SNAEMVCLDSQWGEIATA
-3816 SEQNPAIAGSPQ
+3816 SEQNPASAGSPQ

-3839 TGKPKSAGNSH
+3839 TGKPKGAGNSH

-3855 RLHWMQKAYALDAC
+3855 RLHWMQKAYVLDAS

-3933 VASGELD
+3933 VASGELE
-3940 RCTSLR
+3940 RCPSLL
-3946 QVMCSGEALPF
+3946 QVMCSGEALPYE
-3957 DLQQQFRQ
+3957 LQQQFRQ
-3965 RSPAK
+3965 RSSAR

-3989 EEDNARQ
+3989 DEDNARQ

-4045 AERFVADPFGDP
+4045 AERFVADPFGS
-4057 QGQGE
+4057 GE

-4090 IRGLRIELGEIESR
+4090 IRGLRIELGEIEAR

-4118 RDGVLLAYVVASAE
+4118 KDGVLLAYVVASAE

-4138 ALQGDLPD
+4138 ALQRELPD

-4178 DSLREYVAPRSE
+4178 DSLREYVAPRSD

-4195 AGIWQHVLQVERVG
+4195 AGIWQHVLQVDRVG

-4243 LFELSNIAALAAWID
+4243 LFELSNIEALAAWIEA
-4258 TQRASSASAEEEL
+4258 QRAGSASAEEEL

>member
-32 AENLEVPISFRE
+32 AENVELPISFRE

-59 GRHGDRAVLL
+59 GQQGDRAVLL

-83 LYSGIIAVPAYPP
+83 LYAGIIAVPAYPP

-109 ILDDAEPSLVL
+109 ILDDAQPSLVL

-133 VRENGQ
+133 ARDHGE

-152 LAVEWQMPELADDD
+152 LAVEWRMPELADDD

-225 LQPIYSGVEC
+225 LQPIYSGIEC

-286 SKWRV
+286 SRWRV

-305 RFAAWFAPAQFDASS
+305 RFAAWFAPARFDASS

-340 EGIAQLEVDLD
+340 QGIGQLEVDLQ
-351 ALGENLARPGRGT
+351 ALGDNVARPGRGT
-364 SLINCGCTQP
+364 SLINCGGAQP
-374 DHDVQLVDPVSG
+374 DHEIQLVDPVSG
-386 ETLGPDRVGEIWS
+386 DILGPDRVGEIWS
-399 SGPSVALGYWRN
+399 SGPSVARGYWRN
-411 PEASARTFVEKDG
+411 PEASARTFVERDG

-438 GELFVTGRLKDM
+438 DDLFVTGRLKDM

-462 LERCVE
+462 IERCVE
-468 EEVDLVRKGR
+468 DEVDLVRKGR
-478 VSAFAIEHQGRDGI
+478 VCAFAIEHQGREGI

-507 AEALAKAISAAVAE
+507 AEALARAIAAAVAE

-550 CRAQL
+550 CRTQL

-563 AIQRAGEPISDGAS
+563 AIQRAGEPISEGAS
-577 ARPVAPLSAQEQAIA
+577 AKPAAALSAEEQAIA

-624 ARLRERLGRAVELR
+624 ARLRERLCRAVELR
-638 LLFEAPELGA
+638 VLFEAPELGA
-648 FVAALAV
+648 FAAALAT
-655 LPTAQADV
+655 LPITQAES
-663 VPPVPREGLLPLSPA
+663 VPQVPRAGLLPLSPA

-687 LEPASAVYHI
+687 LEPHSAVYHI

-707 RRTAVEQAFAVLLG
+707 RRPAVEQAFAVLLG

-740 SLSEDT
+740 RLSDDT
-746 RVALSES
+746 HVELSES
-753 DFSSLGNARRDI
+753 DFSALGSARRD
-765 AAREDADAF
+765 AAAQEDANAF
-774 AAEPFDLA
+774 AAQPFDLA
-782 TGPLLRLRLQ
+782 NGPLLRLRLQ

-812 WSLNLLLDEFAECY
+812 WSLNLLLEEFAECY
-826 RAIVEQREP
+826 RAIVEQRQP
-835 VLPALSRQYLDL
+835 VLPALPRQYLDL

-853 KLEAG
+853 TLEVG

-868 ERLGSVHAPLEL
+868 ERLGTSHAPLEL

-897 VDADLTRKLRAL
+897 VDAELTGKLRNL

-921 LSAYNLLLQ
+921 LGAYNLLLQ
-930 RYSGQHDLRVG
+930 RYSGQHDLRIG

-967 ELPEGATL
+967 ELPEGASL

-989 QAHQGLPFEQLVE
+989 QAHQGLPFEQLVQ

-1024 QPRAGHGLP
+1024 QPRAGNGLP
-1033 GLTVEA
+1033 GVSVEA
-1039 LEQIDL
+1039 LEQLDL

-1059 QTLRLS
+1059 QSLRLS

-1092 PELNADAVLD
+1092 PQLNADAVLD

-1107 PADDWSIA
+1107 PASDWCIA

-1135 RQPAKVALI
+1135 RHPAKVALI
-1144 DAEREVNFAELEDR
+1144 DGQREVNFAELEDR

-1165 LIQRGIGPERRVA
+1165 LIQRGIGAERRVA
-1178 VALPRGVDIPLALLA
+1178 VALPRGVDVPLALLA

-1201 LPLDIDYPEER
+1201 LPLDVDYPEER

-1234 LPLPAGVERL
+1234 LPLPEGVERL

-1257 RPLVRIAPQNLAY
+1257 RPLLRIQAQNLAY

-1295 RAIGQRYAMSSEDRE
+1295 RAIGQRYAMSEAERE

-1339 DELWTAEQTLQQL
+1339 DALWTAEQTLEQL
-1352 RRHAV
+1352 RHHAV

-1366 LQQLAEQALAATD
+1366 LQQLAEQALIT
-1379 KDYGHAPSM
+1379 GHAPSM

-1405 AHRALKPQHLI
+1405 AHQALKPQHLI

-1428 LLWRADARTACGAAY
+1428 LLWKADANTPCGAAY

-1485 QRAGLTAERF
+1485 QRAGMTAERF

-1563 RDSERGKRLLG
+1563 RDSERGKHLLG
-1574 YVTGE
+1574 YVCGDSL
-1579 GVAEEALK
+1579 AEDALK
-1587 AALRAH
+1587 AALRAQ

-1598 VPSRLLVLEQMPLN
+1598 VPSRLLVLERMPLN

-1617 DRKALPEPQETA
+1617 DRKALPEPQEAARA
-1629 SAAEA
+1629 SEA

-1644 AVWAEVL
+1644 AVWSEVL

-1676 SRLRRDLGCEVPLRD
+1676 SRLRRDLGCDVPLRD
-1691 LFEASRLDEFAARLS
+1691 LFEASRLDEFAARL
-1706 AMAPSLRPPL
+1706 AALAPSARPAL
-1716 RAVVRDG
+1716 RAVARDG

-1734 WFFWQMEPT
+1734 WFFWQMEPA
-1743 SAAYNVPGALRLRGE
+1743 SAAYNVPGALRLRGP
-1758 LDESA
+1758 LDEAA
-1763 LRRAFDALV
+1763 LRRTFDALV
-1772 ERHETLRTTFEEVD
+1772 ARHETLRTTFDEVD
-1786 GQACQRIQPARPLEL
+1786 GQAFQRIQPAQALDLAR
-1801 VRLDLSAETDAE
+1801 VDLSAEKDAE
-1813 GAARRLAEEEAQ
+1813 AAARHLAETEAQ

-1831 HGPLLR
+1831 NGPLLR
-1837 LTLLKLADN
+1837 LTLLKLADV
-1846 DHVLLLTLHHIVSD
+1846 DHVLLLTMHHIVSD
-1860 GWSIRVLVDEFSRLY
+1860 GWSIRVLVEEFSRLY
-1875 GAFSTGA
+1875 GAFAAGE
-1882 DLQLPALPVQYADYA
+1882 DLQLPTLPVQYADYA

-1912 LNWWTEQLGTQTPVL
+1912 LSWWTEQLGGVDAEREWPVL
-1927 ELAADRPRPAVQSYR
+1927 ELATDRPRPAVQSYR

-1949 LDAGLGASLKRLAR
+1949 LDAGLGARLRQLAR

-1978 VLMQRYSGQRD
+1978 VLMQRCSGQRH
-1989 LRVAVPI
+1989 LRIAVPI

-2017 PCQLADD
+2017 PFALRDD
-2024 ESFAALLARLKPLAL
+2024 EPFAALLARLKPLAL
-2039 GAQANQDLPFEQ
+2039 GAQAHQDLPFEQ
-2051 LVEALQPERSLAYN
+2051 LVDALQPERSLAYN

-2112 ASGQPGDELRGS
+2112 PDGQPGDELRGS

-2142 QFEALLR
+2142 QFDALLR
-2149 QLCAEPQRALGD
+2149 QLCAEPQRALGK

-2173 TRRWSQQDVLA
+2173 PRQWPQQDVLG

-2199 QDDSIRYSY
+2199 QDDGVRYTY
-2208 AELDARTNRLA
+2208 AELDQRTNRLA
-2219 NALIDSGVEPGEC
+2219 NALIASGVEQGEC
-2232 VAICQERSA
+2232 VAICHERSA
-2241 RWILLLLGV
+2241 QWVLLLLGV

-2268 LRQLIQ
+2268 LRQLLA
-2274 DNGIGRVLVT
+2274 DNGIRRVLVSDV
-2284 EPALL
+2284 ALL
-2289 ATFGEAATLIP
+2289 DAFGDAALLIPAGGLQEGAEAAPT
-2300 VGGPEEGNDVAPAR
+2300 R
-2314 RIDPQQA
+2314 HIDPQQA

-2335 GVRISHAALAN
+2335 GVRVSHAALAN

-2366 MAMVSSVAADLG
+2366 LAMVSSVAADLG

-2404 RFAAFMRDV
+2404 RFAAFMQEV

-2430 PNATAVLPR
+2430 PNAAAVLPR

-2454 ESIRACLQPLR
+2454 QPIREL
-2465 GGAPALRIVNHYG
+2465 APTLRIVNHYG

-2491 ALLDE
+2491 SLLDA

-2502 PIGTPLANTFIRVLD
+2502 PIGTPLANTSLRVLD
-2517 ENGRDLLPGVPGEL
+2517 ENRRDLLPGVPGEL

-2538 ALDYLGLPQMT
+2538 ALGYLGLPQMT

-2616 RDGEGPTRLLAW
+2616 RENDGPIKLLAW
-2628 AVAEGQSV
+2628 VVAEGQGV
-2636 ESLREALA
+2636 DSLRDALA
-2644 AQVPEYLLPAQLMLL
+2644 ASVPDYLLPAHLTLL
-2659 ARLPLNA
+2659 ERLPLNA
-2666 NGKVDRQA
+2666 NGKVDRKA
-2674 LPRGETVAQA
+2674 LPRAEAVARS
-2684 VDSSPLSELEQRIAD
+2684 VDSAPLSELEQRIAD

-2712 EDNFFEL
+2712 QDNFFEL

-2737 FKLSPKQLF
+2737 YKLSPKQLF

-2766 AAAAPVAAV
+2766 AAPAPVTAV

-2807 PREALDGDA
+2807 PREALDGDL

-2822 WLVGQHDALR
+2822 WLLGQHDALR
-2832 LRFDGSRQRYAEHGP
+2832 LRFDGSRQRYAEPGP

-2881 LLRAMQV
+2881 LLRAMHV
-2888 SLAPGDERTEGSS
+2888 SLADGG

-2936 TPAALPRT
+2936 MPAALPRS

-2951 ARQQAAANS
+2951 ARQKAAANS
-2960 AEVAAELAYWQAE
+2960 ADAAAELDYWQAQ

-2980 NRARRDAP
+2980 TRARRDAP
-2988 ATWKQA
+2988 ATWKDA
-2994 ANARFSLDAD
+2994 ASARFSLDAE

-3018 IQVNDLLLTAL
+3018 VQINDLLLTAL

-3038 ESTALVEMEGHGRDA
+3038 EGSALVEMEGHGREA

-3075 RLQAGRELG
+3075 RLHAGG
-3084 EDLRATREHLRNL
+3084 EPGDDLRATREHLRNL

-3111 QHAASLRDLPMPQVT
+3111 PHAASLRDLPAPQVT
-3126 FNYLGQLDQAFAE
+3126 FNYLGQLDQAFAD

-3146 EGVGRSQPLD
+3146 EGVGRSQPLN

-3181 SALFAAADIDELQA
+3181 RAMFEAADIDELQA
-3195 LLRAELQALVAYC
+3195 LLRGELQALVAWC
-3208 LNTPRKLE
+3208 LHTPRPLE
-3216 AAELPLLG
+3216 ATELPLLG

-3236 AGVEDLYPLSP
+3236 TGVEDLYPLSP

-3276 DESRFLDAWR
+3276 DAARLLDAWR
-3286 AVISR
+3286 AVIAR
-3291 HANLRTGFLASADS
+3291 HANLRTGFLASADA

-3312 RDVQLPVQAF
+3312 REVQLPVQSF
-3322 DWRGEPF
+3322 DWRGQPV
-3329 SEQQLEDVADA
+3329 SEAQLDDLADA
-3340 QRTLGFDLAK
+3340 QRQLGFDLAQ

-3358 VRLGERRYHLIW
+3358 VRLGERRYHLVW

-3391 LYRGESL
+3391 LYRGADL
-3398 PAPAAQYGDYIG
+3398 PTPAAQYGDYIA

-3420 ETFWRERL
+3420 ERFWRERL
-3428 KGFDEPTL
+3428 KSFEEPTL
-3436 LAIACQ
+3436 LATACH
-3442 AGFHEEPLRELHSRL
+3442 AGYREEPLRELHSRL

-3470 ITLNTLVQGAWAL
+3470 VTLNTLVQGAWAL

-3502 RPATLAGAEE
+3502 RPATLPGAEE

-3534 DWLRQLQAFNLD
+3534 DWLRELQAFNLD

-3587 SAADDLRILG
+3587 PGDGDLRILG

-3605 YALALVVSAG
+3605 YALALVASAG
-3615 AQLDVRYTYR
+3615 EQLDVRYTYR

-3632 QIEQLRGHF
+3632 QVEQLRGHF
-3641 ERLLLALVA
+3641 ERLLLALVE
-3650 DADRPLGRISQLADA
+3650 DAERPLGRVSQLAGA
-3665 ERNEL
+3665 ERSAL
-3670 LQRCN
+3670 LQGGN
-3675 DTEAEFP
+3675 DTAAAFP

-3690 IQRQVAATPD
+3690 IERQVAATPQ
-3700 ALALHFGEQRLS
+3700 ALAVQFGEQRLS

-3719 ANQLAHWLRGQGVG
+3719 ANQLAHWLRGRGVG
-3733 PDVLVGVAAE
+3733 PDVLVGVAVE

-3771 ERLQHMLADSGVS
+3771 ERLQHMLADSGVG

-3790 SLLERLPQTCA
+3790 HLLQRLPA
-3801 RLLCLDSQWSEIATA
+3801 SNAAMICLDSQWSEIATA
-3816 SEQNPAIAGSPQ
+3816 PEQDPASAGSPQ

-3839 TGKPKSAGNSH
+3839 TGKPKGAGNSH

-3855 RLHWMQKAYALDAC
+3855 RLHWMQKAYALDAR

-3877 FSFDVSVWEFFWPLM
+3877 FSFDVSVWEFFWPLL

-3933 VASGELD
+3933 VAAGELE
-3940 RCTSLR
+3940 RCPSLR
-3946 QVMCSGEALPF
+3946 QVMCSGEALPYA
-3957 DLQQQFRQ
+3957 LQQQFRQ
-3965 RSPAK
+3965 RSSAK

-4045 AERFVADPFGDP
+4045 AERFVADPFGSGD
-4057 QGQGE
+4057 

-4072 QREDGAIEY
+4072 QRDDGAIEY

-4090 IRGLRIELGEIESR
+4090 IRGLRIELGEIEAR

-4132 PEALRQ
+4132 PEVLRQ
-4138 ALQGDLPD
+4138 ALQGELPD
-4146 YMVPSRIIALDAMPL
+4146 YMVPSRIITLDAMPL

-4178 DSLREYVAPRSE
+4178 DSLREYVAPRSD

-4243 LFELSNIAALAAWID
+4243 LFELSNIAALAAWIE
-4258 TQRASSASAEEEL
+4258 TERAGTASAEEEL
-4271 DLMDELLGELENL
+4271 NLMDELLGELENL

>member
-32 AENLEVPISFRE
+32 AENIEVPISFRE

-59 GRHGDRAVLL
+59 GRCGDRAVLL
-69 LPSGPEYVTAFFAC
+69 LPSGPDYVTAFFAC

-109 ILDDAEPSLVL
+109 ILDDAQPSLVL

-133 VRENGQ
+133 VREIGD
-139 SPLLLAVDQADPA
+139 SPLLLAVDQANPA

-190 VANERLIRH
+190 IANERLIRH
-199 GFGIGDDDVIV
+199 GLGIGDDDVMV

-225 LQPIYSGVEC
+225 LQPIYSGIEC

-286 SKWRV
+286 STWRV

-305 RFAAWFAPAQFDASS
+305 RFAAWFAPARFDASS

-340 EGIAQLEVDLD
+340 DGIGQLEVDLN
-351 ALGENLARPGRGT
+351 ALGENVARPGRGT
-364 SLINCGCTQP
+364 SLINCGRTQP
-374 DHDVQLVDPVSG
+374 DHDVQLVDPLSG
-386 ETLGPDRVGEIWS
+386 EALGPDRVGEIWS

-577 ARPVAPLSAQEQAIA
+577 ARPVAALNAEEESIA

-624 ARLRERLGRAVELR
+624 ARLRERLGRPVELR

-648 FVAALAV
+648 FAAALAA
-655 LPTAQADV
+655 LPTTEAETIAQ
-663 VPPVPREGLLPLSPA
+663 VPRDGLLPLSPA

-687 LEPASAVYHI
+687 LEPESAVYHI
-697 AGRMNLRGEL
+697 AGRMSLRGEL
-707 RRTAVEQAFAVLLG
+707 RRPAVEQAFAVLLG

-727 SRFIEQADGEVSL
+727 SRFIEQADGEVTL
-740 SLSEDT
+740 SLSDDN
-746 RVALSES
+746 RVELTES

-782 TGPLLRLRLQ
+782 AGPLLRLRLQ

-812 WSLNLLLDEFAECY
+812 WSLSLLLDEFAECY
-826 RAIVEQREP
+826 RAVVEQREP
-835 VLPALSRQYLDL
+835 VLPVLPRQYLDL

-853 KLEAG
+853 RLEAG

-868 ERLGSVHAPLEL
+868 ERLGTQHSPLEL
-880 PFATGEKGQSAE
+880 PFATGGKGQSAA

-897 VDADLTRKLRAL
+897 VDADLTRRLRGL

-930 RYSGQHDLRVG
+930 RYSGQHDLRIG

-1024 QPRAGHGLP
+1024 QPRAGNGLP
-1033 GLTVEA
+1033 GLTVDA

-1065 FCYARERYAAAGMQ
+1065 FCYARERYVAAGMQ

-1092 PELNADAVLD
+1092 PELNADAPLD

-1107 PADDWSIA
+1107 PASDWSIA
-1115 VAGEA
+1115 VAGDA

-1135 RQPAKVALI
+1135 RHPAKVALI
-1144 DAEREVNFAELEDR
+1144 DAQREVNFAELEDR

-1178 VALPRGVDIPLALLA
+1178 VALTRGVDIPLALLA

-1201 LPLDIDYPEER
+1201 LPLDVDYPEER

-1224 LLTNAALAER
+1224 LLTTAELAER
-1234 LPLPAGVERL
+1234 LPLPEGVERL
-1244 VLEEADLGNALAV
+1244 VLEEADLANALAV
-1257 RPLVRIAPQNLAY
+1257 RPLVRIQAQNLAY

-1295 RAIGQRYAMSSEDRE
+1295 RAIGQRYAMSAADRE

-1339 DELWTAEQTLQQL
+1339 DALWTAEQTLDQL
-1352 RRHAV
+1352 RRHEV

-1366 LQQLAEQALAATD
+1366 LQQLAEQAMIH
-1379 KDYGHAPSM
+1379 GHAPSM

-1405 AHRALKPQHLI
+1405 AHQALKPQHLI

-1428 LLWRADARTACGAAY
+1428 MLWKADARTTCGAAY

-1485 QRAGLTAERF
+1485 QRAAMTAERF
-1495 VADPFC
+1495 VADPYADG
-1501 LYGQAGRLY
+1501 LRLY

-1563 RDSERGKRLLG
+1563 RDNERGKRLLG

-1579 GVAEEALK
+1579 GVAEDTLK
-1587 AALRAH
+1587 AALRAQ

-1598 VPSRLLVLEQMPLN
+1598 VPSRILVLAQMPLN

-1617 DRKALPEPQETA
+1617 DRKALPEPEETA
-1629 SAAEA
+1629 SAVEA

-1706 AMAPSLRPPL
+1706 ASTPSGRPPL
-1716 RAVVRDG
+1716 RALARDG

-1734 WFFWQMEPT
+1734 WFFWQMEPA

-1763 LRRAFDALV
+1763 LRRSFDALV
-1772 ERHETLRTTFEEVD
+1772 ARHETLRTTFDEVD
-1786 GQACQRIQPARPLEL
+1786 GQAFQRIQPAQPLDL
-1801 VRLDLSAETDAE
+1801 ARVDLSAENDAE
-1813 GAARRLAEEEAQ
+1813 GAARRLAEEEPQ

-1837 LTLLKLADN
+1837 LTLIKLADS
-1846 DHVLLLTLHHIVSD
+1846 DHVLLLTMHHIVSD

-1875 GAFSTGA
+1875 GAFAASEK
-1882 DLQLPALPVQYADYA
+1882 LELPALPVQYADYA

-1912 LNWWTEQLGTQTPVL
+1912 LSWWTEQLGRDTPVL

-1949 LDAGLGASLKRLAR
+1949 LDTGLGARLKQLAR

-1989 LRVAVPI
+1989 LRIAVPI

-2017 PCQLADD
+2017 PFQLADD
-2024 ESFAALLARLKPLAL
+2024 ESFAALLTRIKPLAL

-2080 LPDAGALKLE
+2080 LPDAGALKLA

-2112 ASGQPGDELRGS
+2112 ANGQPGDELRGS

-2135 SVAAIAG
+2135 SVVAIAG

-2149 QLCAEPQRALGD
+2149 QLCAEPQRALGE

-2173 TRRWSQQDVLA
+2173 ARQWPQQDVLA
-2184 LFAAQVAAQPDAIAV
+2184 LFATQVAAQPDAIAV
-2199 QDDSIRYSY
+2199 QDDRVRYSY

-2219 NALIDSGVEPGEC
+2219 NALIDSGVEPVEC

-2241 RWILLLLGV
+2241 QWVLLLLGV

-2268 LRQLIQ
+2268 LRQLIK
-2274 DNGIGRVLVT
+2274 DNGIGRVLVSD
-2284 EPALL
+2284 AVLQD
-2289 ATFGEAATLIP
+2289 TFGAAATLIP
-2300 VGGPEEGNDVAPAR
+2300 AGGPEQGSDKAPSLS
-2314 RIDPQQA
+2314 IEPQQV

-2335 GVRISHAALAN
+2335 GVRVSHAALAN

-2358 QGRARGLG
+2358 QGRAHGLG

-2404 RFAAFMRDV
+2404 RFSQFMREV

-2430 PNATAVLPR
+2430 PNAAAVLPR
-2439 RLLVLGGEAC
+2439 RLLVVGGEAC
-2449 DRALL
+2449 DGALL
-2454 ESIRACLQPLR
+2454 QPIREL
-2465 GGAPALRIVNHYG
+2465 APRLRIVNHYG

-2491 ALLDE
+2491 SLLDD

-2502 PIGTPLANTFIRVLD
+2502 PIGTPLANTAIRVLD

-2531 YLGGAGL
+2531 YIGGAGL
-2538 ALDYLGLPQMT
+2538 ALGYLGLPEMT
-2549 AERFVEI
+2549 AERFVKIE
-2556 DGERLYRSGDRV
+2556 GERLYRSGDRV
-2568 RLNRRGEV
+2568 RLNRRGAV

-2616 RDGEGPTRLLAW
+2616 REGDGPMRLLAW

-2636 ESLREALA
+2636 ESLRESLA
-2644 AQVPEYLLPAQLMLL
+2644 AEVPEYLLPAQLMLL
-2659 ARLPLNA
+2659 ECLPLNA
-2666 NGKVDRQA
+2666 NGKVDRKA
-2674 LPRGETVAQA
+2674 LPRVETAA
-2684 VDSSPLSELEQRIAD
+2684 KPLDSAPLSELEQRIAD

-2737 FKLSPKQLF
+2737 YKLSPKQLF

-2766 AAAAPVAAV
+2766 AAPAPVVAV

-2781 SPVQARFFERVPGAQ
+2781 SPVQARFFERLPSAQ

-2832 LRFDGSRQRYAEHGP
+2832 LRFDGSRQRYAEQGP
-2847 LDMTLLWRRRAADA
+2847 LDLTLLWRRRAADA

-2867 CDDAQASLDIANGP
+2867 CDDAQASLDIASGP
-2881 LLRAMQV
+2881 LLRAMHV
-2888 SLAPGDERTEGSS
+2888 TLEEGG

-2936 TPAALPRT
+2936 PPAALPRT
-2944 DSYQAWS
+2944 DGYQAWS
-2951 ARQQAAANS
+2951 ARQQAAADS

-2973 LRDAPRL
+2973 LRDAPLL
-2980 NRARRDAP
+2980 NRGRNDAP
-2988 ATWKQA
+2988 ATWKEA
-2994 ANARFSLDAD
+2994 ANARFSLDVE

-3018 IQVNDLLLTAL
+3018 IQINDLLLTAL

-3038 ESTALVEMEGHGRDA
+3038 ESSALVEMEGHGRDG
-3053 FDGEAAL
+3053 DGAL

-3075 RLQAGRELG
+3075 RLQAGGEPG

-3097 PRAGIGYGQLRYLS
+3097 PRGGIGYGQLRYLS
-3111 QHAASLRDLPMPQVT
+3111 QHAAKLRDLPAPQVT
-3126 FNYLGQLDQAFAE
+3126 FNYLGQLDQAFAD

-3146 EGVGRSQPLD
+3146 EGVGRSQPLN

-3165 AGRVLGGELSL
+3165 VGRVLGGELSL

-3181 SALFAAADIDELQA
+3181 RFMFNAADIDELQA

-3208 LNTPRKLE
+3208 LSHPYKLG
-3216 AAELPLLG
+3216 AKDVPLVE

-3276 DESRFLDAWR
+3276 DEARFLDAWR
-3286 AVISR
+3286 AVIAR

-3312 RDVQLPVQAF
+3312 REVQLPVQSF
-3322 DWRGEPF
+3322 DWRDQSV
-3329 SEQQLEDVADA
+3329 SEQQLDSVADA
-3340 QRTLGFDLAK
+3340 QRNLGFDLAK

-3358 VRLGERRYHLIW
+3358 VRLGERRYQLIW

-3391 LYRGESL
+3391 LYRAETLS
-3398 PAPAAQYGDYIG
+3398 APTVQYGDYIA
-3410 WLHAQDGAAG
+3410 WLHAQDGAVG

-3428 KGFDEPTL
+3428 KDFDEPTL
-3436 LAIACQ
+3436 LATACN
-3442 AGFHEEPLRELHSRL
+3442 AGFRDEPLRELHSHL

-3470 ITLNTLVQGAWAL
+3470 ITLNTLVQGAWVL

-3502 RPATLAGAEE
+3502 RPATLPGAEE

-3524 QAPDDAQRVG
+3524 QSPDDAQRVG
-3534 DWLRQLQAFNLD
+3534 DWLRELQAFNLD

-3587 SAADDLRILG
+3587 PGDDDLRILD

-3605 YALALVVSAG
+3605 YALALVASAG
-3615 AQLDVRYTYR
+3615 DQLDVRYTYR
-3625 ADRFSAS
+3625 ADRLSAS
-3632 QIEQLRGHF
+3632 QVEQLRGHF
-3641 ERLLLALVA
+3641 EHLLMALVE
-3650 DADRPLGRISQLADA
+3650 DAERPLGRVSQLADG
-3665 ERNEL
+3665 ERHSL
-3670 LQRCN
+3670 LQRFN
-3675 DTEAEFP
+3675 DTAATFP

-3690 IQRQVAATPD
+3690 IERQVAATPD
-3700 ALALHFGEQRLS
+3700 ALALQFADQRLS

-3771 ERLQHMLADSGVS
+3771 DRLQHMLADSGVS

-3790 SLLERLPQTCA
+3790 HLRDRLPPTQA
-3801 RLLCLDSQWSEIATA
+3801 RTVCLDSQWSEIATA
-3816 SEQNPAIAGSPQ
+3816 DEQNPAIAGSPQ

-3839 TGKPKSAGNSH
+3839 TGKPKGAGNSH

-3855 RLHWMQKAYALDAC
+3855 RLHWMQKAYALDAS

-3933 VASGELD
+3933 VASGELE
-3940 RCTSLR
+3940 RSPSLR
-3946 QVMCSGEALPF
+3946 QVMCSGEALPYE
-3957 DLQQQFRQ
+3957 LQQQFRQ
-3965 RSPAK
+3965 RSSAK

-3989 EEDNARQ
+3989 DEDNARH

-4045 AERFVADPFGDP
+4045 SERFVADPFGS
-4057 QGQGE
+4057 GE

-4090 IRGLRIELGEIESR
+4090 IRGLRIELGEIESH

-4118 RDGVLLAYVVASAE
+4118 RDGVLLAYVVASAK

-4138 ALQGDLPD
+4138 ALQGELPD

-4178 DSLREYVAPRSE
+4178 ERLREYVAPRSD

-4195 AGIWQHVLQVERVG
+4195 AGIWQHVLQVDRVG

-4243 LFELSNIAALAAWID
+4243 LFELSNIEALAAWIES
-4258 TQRASSASAEEEL
+4258 QRASSASAEEEL